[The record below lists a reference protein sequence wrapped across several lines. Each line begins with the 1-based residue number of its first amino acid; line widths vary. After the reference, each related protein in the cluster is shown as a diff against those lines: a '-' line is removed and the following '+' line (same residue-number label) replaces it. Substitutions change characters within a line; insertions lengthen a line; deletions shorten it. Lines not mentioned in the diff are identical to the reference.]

1 MAIFSIDMLFYNNH
15 IKQKGKDED
24 MEIYALRTNGK
35 KNPTGEEFSRLVFS
49 WKVRNGAGKK
59 QTNASVMISK
69 DSHFSEICYREDG
82 ADFSGIAHPV
92 KMTCEPGTRY
102 YWKVEITTDAGEK
115 AVSPA
120 AFFETSKFQD
130 KWTGNWISTQ
140 EDDLFHPEFAR
151 DFSVREGWTGA
162 RLYITGLGVFEAFLN
177 GEKVGADYLA
187 PFLTDYRD
195 GVQYCTYDVTD
206 LIGAEN
212 RLAVI
217 LGNGW
222 YKGRYG
228 LDGKEAR
235 FGDRFLLKAELHIFY
250 PEGEEIV
257 AATDTDWMYSRS
269 FVEESG
275 IYDGEI
281 QNYCTYSSEPSGWKH
296 AVKADGPQVIS
307 RYSLPLKAHE
317 VFPVREILHTPTGE
331 TVLDFGQNFAG
342 YVEFSGAM
350 EKGEILELHF
360 GEILQD
366 NAFYQGNYRS
376 ARAEFA
382 YRSDGIRRI
391 VRPHFTYYGFR
402 YVKVEMKSP
411 VRPEDFKGVAVY
423 SDVERTGSFRSS
435 NDLLNRLY
443 DNTVWG
449 LKSNFVDMPTDCP
462 QRDERLGWTGDA
474 QVFSGTASY
483 HVDTRAFYEK
493 YLKDLRKDQIRND
506 GKVALYLPNFHPGM
520 TASGWSDAASILPM
534 VLYRYYGDRELLRE
548 FFPLMK
554 EWVDHIHREDC
565 NRGRQDLWNFGFQ
578 FGDWLALDGVTPTS
592 KIGATD
598 IHFIASV
605 YYCHSA
611 QLVAEAAAILNLE
624 MDALKYRKLA
634 DRIREQI
641 LYHYFTPSGLLAVDT
656 QTACYISLYFGIYRS
671 KEKVV
676 ESLKKR
682 LKKDCYQIRSGFIG
696 TPIMCNVLAD
706 AGLFDIACDYLFNEG
721 YPGWLYEVKQ
731 GATTIWERW
740 NSVLPDGRISDTG
753 MNSLNHY
760 AYGSVAEFL
769 YRYIAGIQPVSPGF
783 QTVRI
788 APQFTSELDW
798 ADCSYDS
805 AAGTYR
811 VRWELLENR
820 EVRVLVEIPFG
831 AKGLLCLPDY
841 GKNGEELDAGSYV
854 FQYRTVR
861 DYRCR
866 YRPDSRL
873 SQMKDD
879 NEVLQIAD
887 QCDGFRLLLEG
898 GNPEVLSQSLDE
910 LRRNVLSGLSLEE
923 AGKAI
928 DEILKIRN

>member
-1 MAIFSIDMLFYNNH
+1 
-15 IKQKGKDED
+15 
-24 MEIYALRTNGK
+24 MEVYALRTNGK
-35 KNPTGEEFSRLVFS
+35 KNPMGEDYSRLVFS
-49 WKVRNGAGKK
+49 WKVRTKTSKK
-59 QTNASVMISK
+59 QKNASLVIST
-69 DSHFSEICYREDG
+69 DIHFSKICYREEG
-82 ADFSGIAHPV
+82 ETLSGIAHPI
-92 KMTCEPGTRY
+92 KMTCMPRTRY
-102 YWKVEITTDAGEK
+102 YWKVEITTDAGET
-115 AVSPA
+115 VISPV
-120 AFFETSKFQD
+120 AFFETSKLQEG
-130 KWTGNWISTQ
+130 WTGIWISPQ
-140 EDDLFHPEFAR
+140 EGDSFHPEFAK
-151 DFSVREGWTGA
+151 DFPAKEGWTGA
-162 RLYITGLGVFEAFLN
+162 RLYISGLGLFEAFLN
-177 GEKVGADYLA
+177 GKKVGDDYLA

-195 GVQYCTYDVTD
+195 GVQYCTYDVTK
-206 LIGAEN
+206 LIETRN
-212 RLAVI
+212 RLTVI

-235 FGDRFLLKAELHIFY
+235 FGDRFLLKAELHISY
-250 PEGEEIV
+250 PGGEEIV
-257 AATDTDWMYSRS
+257 VATDTDWMYSKS
-269 FVEESG
+269 FVEGSG
-275 IYDGEI
+275 IYDGEV
-281 QNYCTYSSEPSGWKH
+281 QDYYTYQSEPSKWKH
-296 AVKADGPQVIS
+296 AVKAEGPQVIS

-317 VFPVREILHTPTGE
+317 VLPVTEILHTSAGE

-342 YVEFSGAM
+342 YVEFRGVM
-350 EKGEILELHF
+350 EKGELLKLHF

-366 NAFYQGNYRS
+366 HVFYQENYRT
-376 ARAEFA
+376 AQAKFE
-382 YRSDGIRRI
+382 YCSDGTIRTI
-391 VRPHFTYYGFR
+391 RPHFTYYGFR

-411 VRPEDFKGVAVY
+411 VRPEDFKGIAIY
-423 SDVERTGSFRSS
+423 SDVERTGSFQSS
-435 NDLLNRLY
+435 NELLNCLY
-443 DNTVWG
+443 NNTVWG

-493 YLKDLRKDQIRND
+493 FLTDLRKDQIRND

-520 TASGWSDAASILPM
+520 TASAWSDAATILPM

-548 FFPLMK
+548 AFPLMK

-611 QLVAEAAAILNLE
+611 QLVAEAAAILNME
-624 MDALKYRKLA
+624 ADASQYSELA
-634 DRIREQI
+634 NRIREQI
-641 LYHYFTPSGLLAVDT
+641 LYRYFTPAGLLAVDT
-656 QTACYISLYFGIYRS
+656 QTAYYISLYFGIYRS
-671 KEKVV
+671 KEIVV
-676 ESLKKR
+676 DSLKKR
-682 LKKDCYQIRSGFIG
+682 LKKDCYQIRSGFVG
-696 TPIMCNVLAD
+696 APIMCNVLAD
-706 AGLFDIACDYLFNEG
+706 AGLFDIACDYLFYEG

-740 NSVLPDGRISDTG
+740 NSVLPDGRISETG

-760 AYGSVAEFL
+760 AYGSVVEFL

-788 APQFTSELDW
+788 APQFTSELEW

-805 AAGTYR
+805 AAGTYH

-820 EVRVLVEIPFG
+820 EVRVQVEIPFG
-831 AKGLLCLPDY
+831 AKGRIYLPDFER
-841 GKNGEELDAGSYV
+841 NGEELEAGNYV
-854 FQYRTVR
+854 FQYQTVR

-866 YRPDSRL
+866 YRPDCRL
-873 SQMKDD
+873 FQMKDD
-879 NEVLQIAD
+879 EEVLRIAD
-887 QCDGFRLLLEG
+887 KCDGFKALLQD
-898 GNPEVLSQSLDE
+898 GNAEELSQSLEE
-910 LRRNVLSGLSLEE
+910 LRQNVFSGLSLQE
-923 AGKAI
+923 AGNVI

>member
-1 MAIFSIDMLFYNNH
+1 
-15 IKQKGKDED
+15 

-35 KNPTGEEFSRLVFS
+35 KNPMGEDYSRLVFS
-49 WKVRNGAGKK
+49 WKVRGKK
-59 QTNASVMISK
+59 SEKQKDAVLVIST
-69 DSHFSEICYREDG
+69 DIRFSEVCYREEG
-82 ADFSGIAHPV
+82 ETLSGIAHPV
-92 KMTCEPGTRY
+92 KMACMPRTRY
-102 YWKVEITTDAGEK
+102 YWKVEITTDTGEK
-115 AVSPA
+115 VISPS
-120 AFFETSKFQD
+120 AFFETSKLQE
-130 KWTGNWISTQ
+130 KWTGIWISTQ
-140 EDDLFHPEFAR
+140 EGDSFHPEFAK
-151 DFSVREGWTGA
+151 DFQAREGWTGA
-162 RLYITGLGVFEAFLN
+162 RLYISGLGVFEAYLN
-177 GEKVGADYLA
+177 GKKVGDDYLA

-195 GVQYCTYDVTD
+195 GVQYCTYDVTR
-206 LIGAEN
+206 LIEREN
-212 RLAVI
+212 RLTVI

-235 FGDRFLLKAELHIFY
+235 FGDRFLLKAELHISY
-250 PEGEEIV
+250 PGGKETVI
-257 AATDTDWMYSRS
+257 ATDTDWMYSRS
-269 FVEESG
+269 FVKESG

-281 QNYCTYSSEPSGWKH
+281 QDYDSYQSELSEWKP
-296 AVKADGPQVIS
+296 AVKAEGPQTIS
-307 RYSLPLKAHE
+307 RYSLPLKAQE
-317 VFPVREILHTPTGE
+317 TLPVRDILRTPAGE

-342 YVEFSGAM
+342 YVEFSGVM
-350 EKGEILELHF
+350 EKGELLKLQF
-360 GEILQD
+360 GEILQEND
-366 NAFYQGNYRS
+366 FYQGNYRS
-376 ARAEFA
+376 ALAKFE
-382 YRSDGIRRI
+382 YRSDGVQRTI
-391 VRPHFTYYGFR
+391 RPHFTYYGFR

-411 VRPEDFKGVAVY
+411 VRAEDFKGIAIY

-435 NDLLNRLY
+435 NELLNRLY
-443 DNTVWG
+443 HNTVWG

-493 YLKDLRKDQIRND
+493 YLTDLRKDQIRND

-520 TASGWSDAASILPM
+520 TASAWSDAATILPM
-534 VLYRYYGDRELLRE
+534 VLYRYYGDKELLRE
-548 FFPLMK
+548 MFPLMK
-554 EWVDHIHREDC
+554 EWVDYIHREDC

-611 QLVAEAAAILNLE
+611 QLVAEAAAILNRE
-624 MDALKYRKLA
+624 ADAAGYRELA

-696 TPIMCNVLAD
+696 APIMCNVLAD

-731 GATTIWERW
+731 GATTVWERW

-788 APQFTSELDW
+788 APKFTEKLQW

-805 AAGTYR
+805 AVGTYH

-820 EVRVLVEIPFG
+820 EVRVQVEIPFG
-831 AKGLLCLPDY
+831 GKGLICLPDY
-841 GKNGEELDAGSYV
+841 GRNGEELEAGNYV
-854 FQYRTVR
+854 FQYQTVR
-861 DYRCR
+861 DYRRR
-866 YRPDSRL
+866 YRPDCRL
-873 SQMKDD
+873 FQMKDD
-879 NEVLQIAD
+879 KEVLRIAD
-887 QCDGFRLLLEG
+887 KCEGMKELLQQG
-898 GNPEVLSQSLDE
+898 GREELSQTLEELQKNAFSSLDVQKMS
-910 LRRNVLSGLSLEE
+910 R
-923 AGKAI
+923 AI
-928 DEILKIRN
+928 EEILQL